1 MDMNGSQRIEASR
14 ETVFAGLNDVDVLR
28 QCIPGC
34 DSIEKT
40 SDTEMVAK
48 VTLRIGPVKAS
59 FAGKVTL
66 SDLDPPNGYTISGEG
81 SGGMAGFAKGSAR
94 VTLEADGDAT
104 ILHYTVAAEIGGKLA
119 QMGSRLIDSTAK
131 KLAGDFFAKFGE
143 VVGAPVAETAAS
155 EETAGGD
162 EAPKKGWLGRLVGT
176 TSAALLLVAM
186 SSDVCCLTGQHH
198 AVADEMAFSICTSQP
213 FV

>member
-14 ETVFAGLNDVDVLR
+14 EAVYAGLNDVDVLR

-40 SDTEMVAK
+40 SETEMVAK

-59 FAGKVTL
+59 FSGTVTL

-81 SGGMAGFAKGSAR
+81 SGGMAGFAKGGAS

-104 ILHYTVAAEIGGKLA
+104 ILHYVVKAEIGGKLA

-143 VVGAPVAETAAS
+143 VVGKPSDVEAPQEEQAAS
-155 EETAGGD
+155 
-162 EAPKKGWLGRLVGT
+162 KGWMSRILGSSATAFLVIVLAPG
-176 TSAALLLVAM
+176 LL
-186 SSDVCCLTGQHH
+186 
-198 AVADEMAFSICTSQP
+198 
-213 FV
+213 